1 MSEGFDANEFLLGEV
16 LNLVADTLR
25 DFGSAKGMRGALNIL
40 HAVDDINKIN
50 ANDKY
55 PDEIK
60 NLLTTAILLDLLG
73 SGGLFPA
80 DLPTFLET
88 AWEVSMTIPGNL
100 GDPEKTKD
108 DFFRELNEEFP
119 EEFPLDENGKISLP
133 EITPEYVPPIS
144 PAPIQIETVN
154 TANPDSIRISKL
166 GVVNDYNV
174 TKALSDPL
182 VLDLDGNGIDLAAID
197 GNGSVY
203 WDIDND
209 GFAEASAWVAGND
222 GLLAI
227 DLNGDGIINDHS
239 ELFGTET
246 NDGFSVLSAYDS
258 NVDGVIDVND
268 AQFSDLIVWVD
279 ANYDGYSDASELSSL
294 TDLGITSINLNATL
308 VDYEIA
314 DNTITHESTFTINGQ
329 QQIIANAHLQY
340 DNMNSVYNG
349 DYTFDARV
357 LDLPTLR
364 GFGDIPDLF
373 ISMSLDETLLLMVQ
387 DLVSVDVNQMMVSSY
402 GLQGKVENILYRWA
416 GVESI
421 DPDSRPHIDGISY
434 IDARKLEFLE
444 DYIGDKFEQEGRS
457 NPNYDSADALEL
469 IFNSIVVD
477 SLSAISSQTGG
488 SSFYGQDASYNYING
503 EIIGSEDVDY
513 ISFND
518 PLVDETMYG
527 SDRNDAYIWS
537 VGDGNDQITETDG
550 ANDALWLTGGITEE
564 DVRLEVYQSNDLRVN
579 IGAESILITNQ
590 FYSEQNNTAHDFF
603 KVEELVLEDGTRIDL
618 TNNITFTGTDSA
630 DSVNGIALDD
640 TLVGGLGDDALYG
653 KEGNDRYVWSVG
665 DGNDTIVEV
674 DGVDQLV
681 LHNVILSD
689 IRLEAQWG
697 YNLKVHIGGEFITI
711 NNQFYTDFSGNNYY
725 DLYQVE
731 NLLLDDGTQLDLL
744 NNLTFSG
751 TDNSESINGL
761 TMDDILIGGL
771 GNDTLS
777 GGTGDDTYVYAL
789 GDGNDIISETAGSDS
804 IEFGAG
810 ITLGD
815 LAFTQSGNNLLIE
828 ISDGSTIQVSNYYAY
843 AGASIYGVEELRFA
857 DNSVVD
863 LQVYLNTDPDAKDD
877 AFIGDQDTN
886 ITGNLLV
893 DNGNGADSDAENN
906 TLSVVAGTYSTTNGS
921 VTITS
926 NGDFTYTPS
935 SSYNGSDSF
944 TYTLEDGFTGSDT
957 ATVNLTVR
965 PPNVAP
971 VAQDD
976 VFSGD
981 QDINI
986 TGNLLSNN
994 GNGVDSDP
1002 DGDPLSV
1009 VSGTYSTSHG
1019 SVTVSSNGSFTYT
1032 PDSEYFGSDSFN
1044 YTLQDDRSGSDTG
1057 TVSIALNEV
1066 ISGSNAINGTA
1077 AVDYLYGDQ
1086 SGVSDDVITGFASN
1100 DQIYGYLG
1108 NDSYVWAVGDGND
1121 TLTES
1126 GGSDQ
1131 LILHSVLA
1139 TEIRFENLYGY
1150 NLNVHIGSE
1159 TITLNNQFASDY
1171 YASSSYDQNQI
1182 EKIVLDDATEIDLVN
1197 NLTFVGTSGTDYLYS
1212 LKAGSTLV
1220 GEEGN
1225 DNLTGYSGDDS
1236 YVWAVGDGNDTL
1248 TENGG
1253 SDQLILHDVTASEIR
1268 FENLYGY
1275 NLKVHIGSEVITL
1288 NNQFASDYYASSSYD
1303 QNQIEKIVLDD
1314 TTEISLL
1321 GGLTFN
1327 GTSGVDYLYSLKA
1340 GSTLVG
1346 EEGNDNL
1353 TGYSGDDSYVWAV
1366 GDGNDTLTENGGS
1379 DQLILHDVTASEIRF
1394 ENLYGYNLKVHIGSE
1409 TITLNNQF
1417 ASDYYASSSYD
1428 QNQIEKIVL
1437 DDTTEI
1443 DIVNN
1448 LTFTGTS
1455 GTDYMYGLHAADTLR
1470 GEGGSD
1476 YLYGGDGDDA
1486 LYGGAGVDMLY
1497 GQGGADTFIF
1507 EAVSAFT
1514 NSDNIQDFDL
1524 SAGDKLD
1531 ISDLLEGYDPITDAI
1546 TDFVQITESGGNS
1559 YLNVDANGGA
1569 DNFVQVAYIYNET
1582 GLTDEA
1588 ALETSGNL
1596 IAA

>member
-1 MSEGFDANEFLLGEV
+1 MGNGYSTNSFEHALSRNGYAHTHVSAGIVVNSFPFVAETLGNMKEGTSSTPFIIDSPDEYKDQYNNELGRRIGSWLKSWIANEAMQGREYTQAEKDKMLDDLIRD
-16 LNLVADTLR
+16 ADISGNMIKDER
-25 DFGSAKGMRGALNIL
+25 
-40 HAVDDINKIN
+40 VD
-50 ANDKY
+50 
-55 PDEIK
+55 
-60 NLLTTAILLDLLG
+60 
-73 SGGLFPA
+73 S
-80 DLPTFLET
+80 
-88 AWEVSMTIPGNL
+88 
-100 GDPEKTKD
+100 KTKD
-108 DFFRELNEEFP
+108 FLQPYDPAYQTPKDDVTWNAPSNNWQGRSVGRDYSLTDDFSENPIGFV
-119 EEFPLDENGKISLP
+119 LDLP
-133 EITPEYVPPIS
+133 EHLADAADALANKLFDSLDDLLNALVGAIVPAVIDSLIPS
-144 PAPIQIETVN
+144 WLQSLLGLWGDAQAAN
-154 TANPDSIRISKL
+154 T
-166 GVVNDYNV
+166 
-174 TKALSDPL
+174 PL
-182 VLDLDGNGIDLAAID
+182 VLDLDANGIDLASVT
-197 GNGSVY
+197 GSGAVY
-203 WDIDND
+203 WDIDVD
-209 GFAEASAWVAGND
+209 GYDEASGWIAGND

-227 DLNGDGIINDHS
+227 DLNSDGLINNHS
-239 ELFGTET
+239 ELFGTELA
-246 NDGFSVLSAYDS
+246 DGFTVLSAYDS
-258 NVDGVIDVND
+258 NLDNLIDATD
-268 AQFSDLIVWVD
+268 TQFADLLVWVD
-279 ANYDGYSDASELSSL
+279 ANSNGYSESAELFSL
-294 TDLGITSINLNATL
+294 SDLGITSINLNNSL
-308 VDYEIA
+308 VDYDIA
-314 DNTITHESTFTINGQ
+314 GNHITHESTFTINGQ
-329 QQIIANAHLQY
+329 TQTIVDAWFAY
-340 DNMNSVYNG
+340 DNTNSVYRE
-349 DYTFDARV
+349 DYTPIA
-357 LDLPTLR
+357 LALKLPTLR
-364 GFGDIPDLF
+364 GFGDVKDLH
-373 ISMSLDETLLLMVQ
+373 IAMSMDETLLGMVQ
-387 DLVSVDVNQMMVSSY
+387 DIAVEASALLFGSAF
-402 GLQGKVENILYRWA
+402 GIQGKIEDLMYRWA
-416 GVESI
+416 GVDGV
-421 DPDSRPHIDGISY
+421 DPASRGGSF
-434 IDARKLEFLE
+434 DARKLEFLE
-444 DYIGDKFEQEGRS
+444 KYTGSDYLQGGINSDPGSGAAS
-457 NPNYDSADALEL
+457 ALE
-469 IFNSIVVD
+469 ITFNRIYSHVLTGILVQSGGSDFLETGLSYNFTTGEIEGGTQTDHLWELESNTNSQATDFNDVYVVQSGMGQVTAFLEDLNGGTDQVWINATADNVGMWVD
-477 SLSAISSQTGG
+477 SQQDLHIQLIGTADEVEFLANDNSGTDIVSRLEKIIFSDGASLDLTQGLMLTDTDDGHFSVGSALNDSLDGRGG
-488 SSFYGQDASYNYING
+488 SDSIFGYS
-503 EIIGSEDVDY
+503 
-513 ISFND
+513 
-518 PLVDETMYG
+518 
-527 SDRNDAYIWS
+527 
-537 VGDGNDQITETDG
+537 GDDT
-550 ANDALWLTGGITEE
+550 LTGGAGTDYLYGGIGNDKYFYDAGFGYDYITEE
-564 DVRLEVYQSNDLRVN
+564 S
-579 IGAESILITNQ
+579 
-590 FYSEQNNTAHDFF
+590 
-603 KVEELVLEDGTRIDL
+603 
-618 TNNITFTGTDSA
+618 
-630 DSVNGIALDD
+630 
-640 TLVGGLGDDALYG
+640 
-653 KEGNDRYVWSVG
+653 
-665 DGNDTIVEV
+665 GNDTILF
-674 DGVDQLV
+674 GTGITQ
-681 LHNVILSD
+681 SD
-689 IRLEAQWG
+689 
-697 YNLKVHIGGEFITI
+697 
-711 NNQFYTDFSGNNYY
+711 
-725 DLYQVE
+725 
-731 NLLLDDGTQLDLL
+731 
-744 NNLTFSG
+744 LTFSRVG
-751 TDNSESINGL
+751 YHLIIDLPNSDAIRIDN
-761 TMDDILIGGL
+761 
-771 GNDTLS
+771 
-777 GGTGDDTYVYAL
+777 YY
-789 GDGNDIISETAGSDS
+789 
-804 IEFGAG
+804 
-810 ITLGD
+810 
-815 LAFTQSGNNLLIE
+815 SGN
-828 ISDGSTIQVSNYYAY
+828 SDYI
-843 AGASIYGVEELRFA
+843 VEELRF
-857 DNSVVD
+857 DDDSVVD
-863 LQVYLNTDPDAKDD
+863 LQVLLNTAPVATND

-944 TYTLEDGFTGSDT
+944 TYTLEDNFTGSDT

-1009 VSGTYSTSHG
+1009 VSGTYSTTHG

-1057 TVSIALNEV
+1057 TVSITLNEM

-1139 TEIRFENLYGY
+1139 SEIRFENLYGY

-1159 TITLNNQFASDY
+1159 T
-1171 YASSSYDQNQI
+1171 
-1182 EKIVLDDATEIDLVN
+1182 
-1197 NLTFVGTSGTDYLYS
+1197 
-1212 LKAGSTLV
+1212 
-1220 GEEGN
+1220 
-1225 DNLTGYSGDDS
+1225 
-1236 YVWAVGDGNDTL
+1236 
-1248 TENGG
+1248 
-1253 SDQLILHDVTASEIR
+1253 
-1268 FENLYGY
+1268 
-1275 NLKVHIGSEVITL
+1275 ITL

-1443 DIVNN
+1443 DILNN